1 MMHMA
6 VDIQKDD
13 AEVKEKVLTQY
24 QKIENMKTFIFLL
37 CVCIYTY
44 IYVNTQIH
52 TYVIYVRYI

>member
-1 MMHMA
+1 MA